1 VALRAAISD
10 TSIQV
15 LALDSVPRNQN
26 EMVDSAVR
34 NDVRVNTWALVVP
47 ARLATRIFFINK
59 YDNKSSCELARALGE
74 RRVLLLAGEDDGY
87 LRESTKSLI
96 PCFPTP
102 ANLETRTDLSLSG
115 FTLPSATGEQGE
127 GYDRPVIDFFVKNLH

>member
-1 VALRAAISD
+1 MAG
-10 TSIQV
+10 
-15 LALDSVPRNQN
+15 
-26 EMVDSAVR
+26 
-34 NDVRVNTWALVVP
+34 
-47 ARLATRIFFINK
+47 
-59 YDNKSSCELARALGE
+59 ALGE

-96 PCFPTP
+96 PCFPNT